1 MTQIIDWLSL
11 NRDELKETLISL
23 GEAPFRADQLI
34 KWFCLG
40 AEPSEMTNLPKSL
53 REKLSNQTT
62 GALFYPQIV
71 KKQTSQLDGTV
82 KYLFALHDGQLI
94 ESVVMK
100 YEHGN
105 TICVSTQAG
114 CRMGCRFCAS
124 TLGGKIRDLSAGE
137 ILGQIISAQR
147 DFGERISGVVMMGIG
162 EPLDNYDNV
171 MRFLKIVGSKDSL
184 NIGYRH
190 ISLSTCGLVPR
201 IYDLAKESFPITLS
215 ISLHACCD
223 EDRSKIM
230 PINEKYGIDSLLSAC
245 RDYFDKTGR
254 RISFEYTLI
263 SGENDSAEQAKK
275 LASLLKKYF
284 AGRPIHVNLIPLNHV
299 DERAFRSGS
308 KKDVKIFCDTLNSLK
323 INATVRR
330 RLGPDIDASC
340 GQLRRKAA
348 NELKGV

>member
-1 MTQIIDWLSL
+1 MTQTIDWLSL
-11 NRDELKETLISL
+11 TRDELRDVLSSI
-23 GEAPFRADQLI
+23 GEAPFRADQLL

-40 AEPSEMTNLPKSL
+40 ASPSEMTNLPKSL
-53 REKLSNQTT
+53 REKLSSSAQYP
-62 GALFYPQIV
+62 LFYPRV
-71 KKQTSQLDGTV
+71 AKKQVSEIDGTV
-82 KYLFALHDGQLI
+82 KYLFELQDGQLI

-124 TLGGKIRDLSAGE
+124 TLGGRIRDLTPGE

-162 EPLDNYDNV
+162 EPLDNYVNV
-171 MRFLKIVGSKDSL
+171 MKFLKIVGSKDSL

-190 ISLSTCGLVPR
+190 ISLSSCGLVPK
-201 IYDLAKESFPITLS
+201 IYDLANENFPITLS

-223 EDRSKIM
+223 EDRSRIM
-230 PINEKYGIDSLLSAC
+230 PVNDKYNIDSLLSAC
-245 RDYFDKTGR
+245 RDYFDKSGR

-263 SGENDSAEQAKK
+263 SGENDSPDQARK
-275 LASLLKKYF
+275 LAALLKKYF
-284 AGRPIHVNLIPLNHV
+284 GSRPIHVNLIPLNHV
-299 DERAFRSGS
+299 SERNFTSGT
-308 KKDVKIFCDTLNSLK
+308 KEDVKKFCDTLNSLK

-340 GQLRRKAA
+340 GQLRRKASTSA
-348 NELKGV
+348 ESV